1 MMKKRNIWIILMLAI
16 VFFPTKVCYA
26 GNINENEA
34 AVLAVATGT
43 FQCEGKTYRA
53 KDSYVAK
60 LKAKLEED
68 GTDLTASESQ
78 EAIDMIYGNISVGIA
93 EGYLELVGGQEGK
106 KKQDAATTAVK
117 KDVNIAYD
125 DTSKEYIA
133 KDKDSGEVVIRYH
146 QAIKETG
153 YSYVPM
159 IWAGGILGILLIGSI
174 WMIIRQ
180 TDGKEQHEKA
190 KKA

>member
-1 MMKKRNIWIILMLAI
+1 MKKKNIWIVLVMAI
-16 VFFPTKVCYA
+16 VLFPAKICYA

-53 KDSYVAK
+53 KDAYVAK

-78 EAIDMIYGNISVGIA
+78 EAIDMIYGNISVGVA
-93 EGYLELVGGQEGK
+93 EGYLELIGGQEE
-106 KKQDAATTAVK
+106 KKQNAATTAVK
-117 KDVNIAYD
+117 KDVDVAYD
-125 DTSKEYIA
+125 DASKEYIA
-133 KDKDSGEVVIRYH
+133 KDKDSGEVIIRYH

-153 YSYVPM
+153 YSYAPM
-159 IWAGGILGILLIGSI
+159 IWAGAVLGILLIGSI